1 MMILRVSLSS
11 REIGLKATNP
21 DNNTDNLGFHVP
33 DEFSG

>member
-1 MMILRVSLSS
+1 MLNLRVSLSS
-11 REIGLKATNP
+11 RDIGLKATDP